1 MPTIVGILTLISR
14 QNSILGLS
22 YLSLDKA
29 EFLDMFILFEIPC
42 SAELSMGKKV
52 FKIYFYFTAAGV
64 VPCGSRKRK
73 KPPRTSSIVQVILYF
88 SPLRSED
95 IFQ

>member
-1 MPTIVGILTLISR
+1 MPTIVGILTLMSR

-29 EFLDMFILFEIPC
+29 AFLDMFILFEIPC
-42 SAELSMGKKV
+42 SAELSMKKKV
-52 FKIYFYFTAAGV
+52 FKIYFYFTAASV
-64 VPCGSRKRK
+64 VRCGSRK

-95 IFQ
+95 IF